1 MDGEMRALTRYE
13 VEKLMCKVSRE
24 RSRILKKF
32 VEKALALEVG
42 GEFFQCHVTALSD
55 VDELRSLINETGTDM
70 KFHIW
75 KVINGFWVKR
85 EA

>member
-1 MDGEMRALTRYE
+1 MDVEMRALKRYE

-24 RSRILKKF
+24 RARIFKRF
-32 VEKALALEVG
+32 VEKSLALEVG
-42 GEFFQCHVTALSD
+42 GEFFQCHIKALSD
-55 VDELRSLINETGTDM
+55 VDELRALLNETGTDM

-75 KVINGFWVKR
+75 KTINGFWVKR